1 MNDFKPKV
9 ALIMRSDDV
18 IEKFNLKRVTV
29 DTLFGPVHRLFVG
42 YIYNIPVLLVYGRF
56 NGQKTP
62 PNEINFE
69 QTIEAIKN
77 MGVTKVIG
85 AFVVGGINPDMPQG
99 SVYVLG
105 DLIGISGY
113 HINWDKNISFHNAE
127 MYEPFCPELTK
138 RVCEAA
144 KKMDFPVKT
153 DATYVSIYG
162 WPRIETKGE
171 LKFYNKMGWDVVG
184 QTCDPEATLAKL
196 NKMCY
201 AAVAVQEGDPNN
213 RSKYI
218 ESLGKDENASVY
230 EETIRSCRKR
240 TTQIVLQFL
249 KDYVDYECK
258 ICKRMSR
265 KNKDF
270 REFPDKY
277 YEE

>member
-1 MNDFKPKV
+1 MSDFKPAV

-18 IEKFNLKRVTV
+18 IEKFNLKRVTI
-29 DTLFGPVHRLFVG
+29 DTSFGPIHRCFEG
-42 YIYNIPVLLVYGRF
+42 YIYDVPVMLIYGRF

-62 PNEINFE
+62 PDDINFQ

-77 MGVTKVIG
+77 KGITKVI
-85 AFVVGGINPDMPQG
+85 ATFVVGGINPEMPQG

-105 DLIGISGY
+105 DLIGMSGY
-113 HINWDKNISFHNAE
+113 HIVWDKNKSFHNAE
-127 MYEPFCPELTK
+127 MFEPFCPELTK
-138 RVCEAA
+138 RVCDAA
-144 KKMDFPVKT
+144 KKMNFPVKT
-153 DATYVSIYG
+153 DATYVSFYG

-171 LKFYNKMGWDVVG
+171 LKFFNKMGWDVVG

-218 ESLGKDENASVY
+218 ASLEKNENAKVY
-230 EETIRSCRKR
+230 VESIRSCRER
-240 TTQIVLQFL
+240 TTKIVLQFL
-249 KDYVDYECK
+249 KDYTDYECP
-258 ICKRMSR
+258 ICKKMSR

-277 YEE
+277 YE

>member
-1 MNDFKPKV
+1 MSDFKPV
-9 ALIMRSDDV
+9 IALIMRSDDV

-29 DTLFGPVHRLFVG
+29 DTAFCPVHSCFEG
-42 YIYNIPVLLVYGRF
+42 YIYNVPVLLIYGRF
-56 NGQKTP
+56 NGQKNP
-62 PNEINFE
+62 SDEINFQ

-77 MGVTKVIG
+77 RGISKVIG
-85 AFVVGGINPDMPQG
+85 TFICGGINPDMPRG

-105 DLIGISGY
+105 DLIGMSGY
-113 HINWDKNISFHNAE
+113 HINWDKNKSFHNAE
-127 MYEPFCPELTK
+127 MFEPFCPELTK

-153 DATYVSIYG
+153 NATYVSFYG

-213 RSKYI
+213 RSKNI
-218 ESLGKDENASVY
+218 ASLEKNENAKVY
-230 EETIRSCRKR
+230 VESIRSCRER
-240 TTQIVLQFL
+240 TTKIVLQFL
-249 KDYVDYECK
+249 KDYTDYECP
-258 ICKRMSR
+258 ICKKMSR

-277 YEE
+277 YE

>member
-1 MNDFKPKV
+1 MSDFQPNI

-29 DTLFGPVHRLFVG
+29 DTSFGPVHRCFEG
-42 YIYNIPVLLVYGRF
+42 YIYDVPVMMIYGRF

-62 PNEINFE
+62 PDEINF
-69 QTIEAIKN
+69 QQMIEVIKN
-77 MGVTKVIG
+77 RGISKVIG
-85 AFVVGGINPDMPQG
+85 TFVVGGINPEAPQR

-113 HINWDKNISFHNAE
+113 RIKWDQKQSFHNAE

-138 RVCEAA
+138 RLCEAA

-153 DATYVSIYG
+153 DATYVSFYG

-171 LKFYNKMGWDVVG
+171 LKFFNKMGWDVVG

-196 NKMCY
+196 NQMCY

-213 RSKYI
+213 RSNYI
-218 ESLGKDENASVY
+218 ARLEKSEEATTYV
-230 EETIRSCRKR
+230 ETIRSCRER
-240 TTQIVLQFL
+240 TTKIVLQFL
-249 KDYVDYECK
+249 KDYTDYECP
-258 ICKRMSR
+258 ICKKMSR

-277 YEE
+277 YE

>member
-1 MNDFKPKV
+1 MSDFKPKV

-29 DTLFGPVHRLFVG
+29 DTSFGPVHRCFEG
-42 YIYNIPVLLVYGRF
+42 YIYDAPVMMIYGRF
-56 NGQKTP
+56 NGQKVP
-62 PNEINFE
+62 SVEINF
-69 QTIEAIKN
+69 QQIIEAIKN
-77 MGVTKVIG
+77 RGISKVIG
-85 AFVVGGINPDMPQG
+85 TFICGGINPEAPQG

-113 HINWDKNISFHNAE
+113 RIKWDQKQSFHNAE

-138 RVCEAA
+138 RLCEAA

-153 DATYVSIYG
+153 DATYVSFYG

-171 LKFYNKMGWDVVG
+171 LKFFNKMGWDVVG

-196 NKMCY
+196 NQMCY

-213 RSKYI
+213 RSNYI
-218 ESLGKDENASVY
+218 ARLEKSEEATTYV
-230 EETIRSCRKR
+230 ETIRSCRER
-240 TTQIVLQFL
+240 TTKIVLQFL
-249 KDYVDYECK
+249 KDYTDYECP
-258 ICKRMSR
+258 ICKKMSR

-277 YEE
+277 YE